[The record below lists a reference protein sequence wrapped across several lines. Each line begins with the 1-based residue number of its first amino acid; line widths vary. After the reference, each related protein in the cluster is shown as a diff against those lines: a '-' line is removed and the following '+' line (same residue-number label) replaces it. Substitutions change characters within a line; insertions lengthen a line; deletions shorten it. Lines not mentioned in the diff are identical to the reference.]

1 MAAYREQA
9 SEGPKSLLPIMPR
22 TDLATIYK
30 RFVEPSITAL
40 LGSSE
45 NSLYEMVKVLANAN
59 ADPARGEVASFDI
72 DNTYFKWDRWEKA
85 RGTAPSGAWPEAEKC
100 FKDGELPIRIWLR
113 ELQYNSIDVM
123 ALMDSTLRHGQL
135 GGLGSRLELLLTKS
149 EAAPYSYVLSSEEA
163 PIWEFRDLSGVNVNK
178 ITQTLKECEL
188 SIIRMHLAQ
197 TTQH

>member
-45 NSLYEMVKVLANAN
+45 NSL
-59 ADPARGEVASFDI
+59 FDI